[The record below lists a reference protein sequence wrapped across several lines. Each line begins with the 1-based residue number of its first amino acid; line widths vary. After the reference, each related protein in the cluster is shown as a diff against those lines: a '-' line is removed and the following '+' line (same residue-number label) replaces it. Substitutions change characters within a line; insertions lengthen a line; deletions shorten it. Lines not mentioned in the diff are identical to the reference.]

1 MLRGGYGVYISPLPM
16 RTLLAQFS
24 LMPPFRATYSYN
36 PNVAAQSPD
45 GIVNYLLRTTPT
57 VVAGVNSANVIDLN
71 NPNAIGRGVAVI
83 GMGEQQ
89 PSLKIHEWNLALEK
103 QLNPSTV
110 VRVRYSGKKGVNTD
124 QSLNI
129 NPSQTDFIW
138 YTTQLKSTP
147 TGDFSSVA
155 RRPYDQNAYTDV
167 RIFQRNGYLNSSMM
181 AFEMERRFTQGL
193 AFQAFYTVTNS
204 FRLAGNSTRD
214 DVGTVPSVFL
224 PGTVPT
230 DPDELNRFLYYDRD
244 IAVPKHRLRWNW
256 NYELPFGKG
265 KTFGRNA
272 PNWLNAAIGG
282 WKFSGSGTVL
292 STYYAMP
299 TTQWGEMGKFEVYG
313 KKYKITDCRSTP
325 ATATTAADERCLPGY
340 LYYNGYI
347 SERYINSYTAGGIRN
362 GVFGLPDDYK
372 AAQKPVTPWPKGG
385 KTTDPGSADFDTNIV
400 YIPLTSGAIQRVAK
414 DTSLHPWRNQY
425 MLGPFNWSTDA
436 SLMKFFNIT
445 ERFRL
450 RVNADLFN
458 AFNTQ
463 GLVVPGTDGVA
474 SLATSYGGNGI
485 RPRQL
490 QLTMRLEW

>member
-1 MLRGGYGVYISPLPM
+1 
-16 RTLLAQFS
+16 
-24 LMPPFRATYSYN
+24 
-36 PNVAAQSPD
+36 
-45 GIVNYLLRTTPT
+45 
-57 VVAGVNSANVIDLN
+57 
-71 NPNAIGRGVAVI
+71 
-83 GMGEQQ
+83 
-89 PSLKIHEWNLALEK
+89 
-103 QLNPSTV
+103 
-110 VRVRYSGKKGVNTD
+110 
-124 QSLNI
+124 
-129 NPSQTDFIW
+129 
-138 YTTQLKSTP
+138 
-147 TGDFSSVA
+147 
-155 RRPYDQNAYTDV
+155 
-167 RIFQRNGYLNSSMM
+167 
-181 AFEMERRFTQGL
+181 
-193 AFQAFYTVTNS
+193 VTNS

-230 DPDELNRFLYYDRD
+230 DPDELNRLLYYDRD
-244 IAVPKHRLRWNW
+244 TGVPKHRLRWNW

-265 KTFGRNA
+265 QMFGRNA

-292 STYYAMP
+292 STYYSMP
-299 TTQWGEMGKFEVYG
+299 TNQWGEMGKFEVYG

-325 ATATTAADERCLPGY
+325 ASATTAADERCLPGY
-340 LYYNGYI
+340 LYFNGYI

-372 AAQKPVTPWPKGG
+372 PAQKPIIPWPKGG
-385 KTTDPGSADFDTNIV
+385 KTSDPGSADFDTNIV
-400 YIPLTSGAIQRVAK
+400 YIPLTSGSIQRVSK

-425 MLGPFNWSTDA
+425 LLGPFNWSADA
-436 SLMKFFNIT
+436 SLMKFFNLT

-463 GLVVPGTDGVA
+463 GLVTPGSDGVA